1 MARAASEEEAA
12 NGALAEIGEPPIAS
26 LSEPRAAARACK
38 RRFADIRD
46 ALLREA
52 DWNFATAWMVLA
64 VDPTPALGPLKKRYV
79 LPPDCAK
86 VRFVEGLG
94 TDEWAVEASSVVPT
108 SQPALGGLLVT
119 NATAPKICYT
129 RIIEQP
135 VLWDALFLAVFQKRL
150 GAAIAPI
157 IGRSQSIAGRLN
169 GEAAALLK
177 PAKRKDSQEKARTE
191 VPRTTSWLEARRGG
205 RRA

>member
-38 RRFADIRD
+38 RRFHDVRD

-52 DWNFATAWMVLA
+52 DWNFATAWMVLGA
-64 VDPTPALGPLKKRYV
+64 DPLPADGPLKMRHV
-79 LPPDCAK
+79 LPPDCVR
-86 VRFVEGLG
+86 VRFVQGLS
-94 TDEWAVEASSVVPT
+94 TDEWALEASSVAPT
-108 SQPALGGLLVT
+108 SQPILGGVLVT
-119 NATAPKICYT
+119 NATSPRICYT
-129 RIIEQP
+129 RIVEQP
-135 VLWDALFLAVFQKRL
+135 ALWDALFLVVFQKRL
-150 GAAIAPI
+150 GAAIAPG
-157 IGRSQSIAGRLN
+157 IGRSQATAGRLN

-191 VPRTTSWLEARRGG
+191 LPRETSWLSARRGG
-205 RRA
+205 LRR